1 MKLVKTTGPRGEVP
15 EPIVAAVAQT
25 LVRSGIQRFSLSA
38 AADEAGVSRGTIYNW
53 FGGKKEAVDVAVGFI
68 AGAFIELFAGA
79 VSAKTTLTDQVG
91 EAAVRISDHRA
102 WSDRLDP
109 TLHVSNVLELVLE
122 ECGDDLM
129 RRSVE
134 FWVPQVEAAKHR
146 GEIGGDVDATEAA
159 EWIMRTL
166 MSIEVLPAISVDLTD
181 PNRVRRYFS
190 RFILRG
196 LA

>member
-1 MKLVKTTGPRGEVP
+1 MP

-53 FGGKKEAVDVAVGFI
+53 FGGKKEAIDVAVGFI

-166 MSIEVLPAISVDLTD
+166 MSIEVLPAISMDLKD
-181 PNRVRRYFS
+181 PNRVRGYFS